1 MRRRSATLTT
11 KQPTN
16 VERRPS
22 RLNAAKVV
30 GMLTCPSC
38 GSDSF
43 ARMSHTWCL
52 HFHECKH
59 CGSMIT
65 PRRGECC
72 VFRSY
77 RRVGDL
83 PLRSARPRAASSEA
97 LDGRTPTTVTS
108 DRGEQKRPVRELT
121 DAISQWTTV
130 TWTTVTAMAMARHS
144 VRPSRSVRSWRF
156 QLPGT
161 YDPPHQAWSGSPP
174 SDQSCHRTGRGSCPI
189 R

>member
-77 RRVGDL
+77 GVSAICLCDPLDHGQLRR
-83 PLRSARPRAASSEA
+83 
-97 LDGRTPTTVTS
+97 
-108 DRGEQKRPVRELT
+108 
-121 DAISQWTTV
+121 
-130 TWTTVTAMAMARHS
+130 RH
-144 VRPSRSVRSWRF
+144 
-156 QLPGT
+156 
-161 YDPPHQAWSGSPP
+161 
-174 SDQSCHRTGRGSCPI
+174 
-189 R
+189 